1 MTGWSE
7 EKNKARMA
15 DVAWPVAPAP
25 SVQEPY
31 LIPAF
36 GQERSGEQ
44 ISRIVCKDLLNAI
57 QLPQVM

>member
-1 MTGWSE
+1 
-7 EKNKARMA
+7 MA
-15 DVAWPVAPAP
+15 DVAWPAAPAP